1 MTTVDERQEID
12 IERLYRL
19 CKALASPVRIE
30 IVRFVS
36 QHPRCIANEILLH
49 LPDEIARAQST
60 LSQHLKI
67 LCAAGV
73 LEAEPDGAATC
84 YRLHQEQ
91 LEWLREQ
98 LGALVV

>member
-49 LPDEIARAQST
+49 LPRRDRARSVDP
-60 LSQHLKI
+60 L
-67 LCAAGV
+67 AAPQDPVRRRRARGRAGRCGD
-73 LEAEPDGAATC
+73 LLPAAPGAA
-84 YRLHQEQ
+84 RV
-91 LEWLREQ
+91 
-98 LGALVV
+98 AA